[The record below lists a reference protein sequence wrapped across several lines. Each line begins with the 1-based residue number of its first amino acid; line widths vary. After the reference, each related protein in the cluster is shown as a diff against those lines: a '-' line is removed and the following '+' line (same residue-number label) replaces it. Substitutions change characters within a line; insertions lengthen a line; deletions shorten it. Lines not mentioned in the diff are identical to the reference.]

1 MVFRYQSRTCRD
13 DGFIF
18 ARKKFRAEFG
28 PLESGGMGWVACPI
42 PPGGVGAHT
51 MINSIMIS
59 EKIFL

>member
-1 MVFRYQSRTCRD
+1 MVFHYQSRLSY

-18 ARKKFRAEFG
+18 ARKKSRAEVG
-28 PLESGGMGWVACPI
+28 SLERGGHGVGGLSNT
-42 PPGGVGAHT
+42 PGGVGAHT

>member
-28 PLESGGMGWVACPI
+28 SLESRGHGVGGLSNTPAV
-42 PPGGVGAHT
+42 VGAHT